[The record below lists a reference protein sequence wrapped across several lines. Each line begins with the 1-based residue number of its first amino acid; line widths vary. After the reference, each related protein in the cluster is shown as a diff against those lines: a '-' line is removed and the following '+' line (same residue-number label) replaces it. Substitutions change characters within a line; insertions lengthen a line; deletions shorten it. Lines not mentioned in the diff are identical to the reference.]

1 MDFVH
6 LKAQTEYSITQSI
19 NRVDDLVS
27 KVAKNNMGA
36 LGVADLNGLYGAIS
50 FYSKA
55 RKKGLKPIIGID
67 ATISQ
72 EDGNT
77 YQLTLIAKNNAGYK
91 NLIELNSKGFTEN
104 RTNGGVSLKEEWLAE
119 LHDVIVL
126 SGAKK
131 GLIGQYILNDDLT
144 AAKETAQQMKDFF
157 GDDFYIELQ
166 RDGTKEEEKYMD
178 GSVEICAELGIAPVA
193 THPALFSEAEDYVA
207 HEARFCISHKQS
219 LLSMKRPQYFNK
231 EMYVKTK
238 EEMIGKTDEELAYSE
253 LVKPCKSSD
262 LAIIETKT
270 TLRNSLNKRK
280 KRRVMCC

>member
-131 GLIGQYILNDDLT
+131 GLIGQ
-144 AAKETAQQMKDFF
+144 
-157 GDDFYIELQ
+157 
-166 RDGTKEEEKYMD
+166 
-178 GSVEICAELGIAPVA
+178 
-193 THPALFSEAEDYVA
+193 
-207 HEARFCISHKQS
+207 
-219 LLSMKRPQYFNK
+219 
-231 EMYVKTK
+231 
-238 EEMIGKTDEELAYSE
+238 
-253 LVKPCKSSD
+253 
-262 LAIIETKT
+262 
-270 TLRNSLNKRK
+270 
-280 KRRVMCC
+280 